1 MNGNTMPAEVK
12 RMKNEASSERVYA
25 VIPFAMTISL
35 FFFWGMAHNLNDIL
49 IAQFKRAF
57 SLSNAQASLVQ
68 SAFYCAYLVMPLP
81 VSIVMNKLGYR
92 NAVLCGLVT
101 YGVGAMLFWPAA
113 AVHQYEAFLA
123 VLFIIACGIVFLE
136 TSGMAMIAALGPSRS
151 YEWRINL
158 ASAFNPVGSIA
169 GIVIGRQFIFPS
181 VELTSLQ
188 RALLSPEQAANYS
201 ALQANAVRWPYLAIG
216 ICVILWAIAIKMTPY
231 PPEVDE
237 RRVNASFKGELA
249 ALCKSPHY
257 LYGVLV
263 QLLYVGSQISC
274 WSFLIL
280 YAKAQ
285 LPGITDRNSATYLIY
300 SLCAFIAGRFTTTV
314 CLRWFSLAKI
324 CAVAASASVALC
336 IIAAAVGGEC
346 GVWSLV
352 GVGFM
357 MSVMFPAIF
366 TMGLSGH
373 EEEARLGT
381 ALMIMSI
388 IGGAIITAIM
398 GRVADIYSVMNAYF
412 VPAACFAAV
421 LIYALVSIRR
431 EDQRSSPLLQ
441 KAPVRV
447 DIVASREI

>member
-1 MNGNTMPAEVK
+1 
-12 RMKNEASSERVYA
+12 
-25 VIPFAMTISL
+25 MTISL

-113 AVHQYEAFLA
+113 AVHQYHAFLA
-123 VLFIIACGIVFLE
+123 VLFIVACGIVFLE

-169 GIVIGRQFIFPS
+169 GIMIGRQFIFPS
-181 VELTSLQ
+181 VELTTLQ

-201 ALQANAVRWPYLAIG
+201 ALQADAVRWPYLAIG
-216 ICVILWAIAIKMTPY
+216 VCVILWAVAIKITPY

-249 ALCKSPHY
+249 KLCKSPHY

-300 SLCAFIAGRFTTTV
+300 SLCAFIAGRFTTTI
-314 CLRWFSLAKI
+314 CLRWFTLAKI

-336 IIAAAVGGEC
+336 VVAAAVGGEP

-398 GRVADIYSVMNAYF
+398 GRVADIFSVMNAYF

-431 EDQRSSPLLQ
+431 ADQRSSSLLH
-441 KAPVRV
+441 KEPIRA
-447 DIVASREI
+447 DMASREI

>member
-1 MNGNTMPAEVK
+1 
-12 RMKNEASSERVYA
+12 MKNEASSKRVYA

-35 FFFWGMAHNLNDIL
+35 FFLWGMAHNLNDIL

-92 NAVLCGLVT
+92 NAVLCGLAA

-113 AVHQYEAFLA
+113 AVHQYNAFLA

-169 GIVIGRQFIFPS
+169 GILIGRQFIFPS
-181 VELTSLQ
+181 VELTPVE
-188 RALLSPEQAANYS
+188 RTLLSPMQAASYS
-201 ALQANAVRWPYLAIG
+201 AIQANAVRWPYLAIG
-216 ICVILWAIAIKMTPY
+216 ICVILWAVAIKMTPY
-231 PPEVDE
+231 PQAVDE

-249 ALCKSPHY
+249 KLCKAPHF

-263 QLLYVGSQISC
+263 QLLYVGSQIAC

-280 YAKAQ
+280 YSKAQ
-285 LPGITDRNSATYLIY
+285 LPGITDRRAATYLIY
-300 SLCAFIAGRFTTTV
+300 SLCAFIAGRFTTTI
-314 CLRWFSLAKI
+314 CLRWFTLAKI

-336 IIAAAVGGEC
+336 IVAAVVGGEL
-346 GVWSLV
+346 GVSLDERQALGAILLELLGSLAAPQV
-352 GVGFM
+352 DTALGRAAAQDHHRHQ
-357 MSVMFPAIF
+357 SRSEPPAHARPQPALARQGHHVIGPGF
-366 TMGLSGH
+366 TMPEPGGRGKAGSGDGAPP
-373 EEEARLGT
+373 ARCCRRCRR
-381 ALMIMSI
+381 A
-388 IGGAIITAIM
+388 
-398 GRVADIYSVMNAYF
+398 GR
-412 VPAACFAAV
+412 
-421 LIYALVSIRR
+421 
-431 EDQRSSPLLQ
+431 
-441 KAPVRV
+441 
-447 DIVASREI
+447 

>member
-1 MNGNTMPAEVK
+1 
-12 RMKNEASSERVYA
+12 
-25 VIPFAMTISL
+25 
-35 FFFWGMAHNLNDIL
+35 
-49 IAQFKRAF
+49 
-57 SLSNAQASLVQ
+57 
-68 SAFYCAYLVMPLP
+68 MPLP
-81 VSIVMNKLGYR
+81 VSVVMNKLGYR

-101 YGVGAMLFWPAA
+101 YGVGAILFWPAA
-113 AVHQYEAFLA
+113 AVHQYGAFLA
-123 VLFIIACGIVFLE
+123 VLFVIACGIVFLE

-169 GIVIGRQFIFPS
+169 GIMIGRRFIFPS
-181 VELTSLQ
+181 VEFTPLQ
-188 RALLSPEQAANYS
+188 RALLSPEQAATYS
-201 ALQANAVRWPYLAIG
+201 AIQANAVRWPYLAIG
-216 ICVILWAIAIKMTPY
+216 VCVILWAIAIKMTPY
-231 PPEVDE
+231 PREVDE
-237 RRVNASFKGELA
+237 RRANASFKGELA
-249 ALCKSPHY
+249 KLCKSPHY

-274 WSFLIL
+274 WSFLIV

-285 LPGITDRNSATYLIY
+285 LPGITDRTAATYLIY

-324 CAVAASASVALC
+324 CAVAASASVVLC
-336 IIAAAVGGEC
+336 IIAAVVGGER

-398 GRVADIYSVMNAYF
+398 GRAADIYSVMNAYF

-421 LIYALVSIRR
+421 LIYTLVSIRR
-431 EDQRSSPLLQ
+431 EEKRSPLLQ
-441 KAPVRV
+441 KAPIRT
-447 DIVASREI
+447 DIVASREV

>member
-1 MNGNTMPAEVK
+1 
-12 RMKNEASSERVYA
+12 MKNETSSQRVYA

-113 AVHQYEAFLA
+113 AIHQYHAFLA
-123 VLFIIACGIVFLE
+123 VLFIVACGIVFLE

-169 GIVIGRQFIFPS
+169 GIMIGRQFIFPS
-181 VELTSLQ
+181 VELTALQ

-201 ALQANAVRWPYLAIG
+201 ALQADAVRWPYFAIG
-216 ICVILWAIAIKMTPY
+216 VCVILWAIAIKMTPY

-249 ALCKSPHY
+249 KLCKSPHY

-285 LPGITDRNSATYLIY
+285 LPGITDRNSAMYLIY

-314 CLRWFSLAKI
+314 CLRWFTLAKI
-324 CAVAASASVALC
+324 CAVAASASVVLC
-336 IIAAAVGGEC
+336 IIAAAVGGEP

-398 GRVADIYSVMNAYF
+398 GRVADIFSVMNAYF
-412 VPAACFAAV
+412 VPAACFATV

-431 EDQRSSPLLQ
+431 EDRRSSPLLH
-441 KAPVRV
+441 KAPIRA
-447 DIVASREI
+447 DIVASRDV

>member
-1 MNGNTMPAEVK
+1 MPVAAK
-12 RMKNEASSERVYA
+12 PMKNDEPARRVYA

-35 FFFWGMAHNLNDIL
+35 FFLWGMAHNLNDIL

-57 SLSNAQASLVQ
+57 SLSNLQASLVQ

-81 VSIVMNKLGYR
+81 VSVVMNKLGYR
-92 NAVLCGLVT
+92 NAVLCGLAT

-113 AVHQYEAFLA
+113 AVHQYQAFLA

-136 TSGMAMIAALGPSRS
+136 TSGMAMIAALGPRAS

-158 ASAFNPVGSIA
+158 ASAFNPVGSIT
-169 GIVIGRQFIFPS
+169 GILIGRQFIFPS
-181 VELTSLQ
+181 VELTSAQ
-188 RALLSPEQAANYS
+188 RALLSPQQAAHYS
-201 ALQANAVRWPYLAIG
+201 AIQANAVRWPYLAIG

-231 PPEVDE
+231 PREVDE

-249 ALCKSPHY
+249 RLCKAPHY
-257 LYGVLV
+257 LFGVLV

-280 YAKAQ
+280 YSKAQ
-285 LPGITDRNSATYLIY
+285 LPGMTDRSAATYLIY
-300 SLCAFIAGRFTTTV
+300 SLCAFIAGRFTTTI

-324 CAVAASASVALC
+324 CAVAAAANVALC
-336 IIAAAVGGEC
+336 IIAALVGGAP
-346 GVWSLV
+346 GLWSLV

-373 EEEARLGT
+373 EEEAGLGT

-388 IGGAIITAIM
+388 IGGALITALM
-398 GRVADIYSVMNAYF
+398 GRVADEFSIGDAYL

-421 LIYALVSIRR
+421 LIYALVSIGGEERAR
-431 EDQRSSPLLQ
+431 SPLTQ
-441 KAPVRV
+441 APTRS
-447 DIVASREI
+447 DIVPSREA

>member
-1 MNGNTMPAEVK
+1 MN
-12 RMKNEASSERVYA
+12 NEDPSKRVYA
-25 VIPFAMTISL
+25 AIPFAMTISL
-35 FFFWGMAHNLNDIL
+35 FFLWGMAHNLNDIL

-57 SLSNAQASLVQ
+57 SLSNFQASLVQ

-113 AVHQYEAFLA
+113 AVHQYQAFLA

-136 TSGMAMIAALGPSRS
+136 TSGMAMIAALGPGRS

-169 GIVIGRQFIFPS
+169 GILIGRQFIFPS
-181 VELTSLQ
+181 VELTPAE
-188 RALLSPEQAANYS
+188 RMLLAPEQAANYS
-201 ALQANAVRWPYLAIG
+201 AIQANAVRWPYLAIG
-216 ICVILWAIAIKMTPY
+216 IGVILWAIAIKMTPY
-231 PPEVDE
+231 PQEVDE
-237 RRVNASFKGELA
+237 RRLNASFKGELA
-249 ALCKSPHY
+249 KLCKAPHY

-280 YAKAQ
+280 YSKAQ
-285 LPGITDRNSATYLIY
+285 LPGMTDRRAATYLIY

-314 CLRWFSLAKI
+314 CLRWFSLARI
-324 CAVAASASVALC
+324 CVVAASANVALC
-336 IIAAAVGGEC
+336 IVVAVVGGAP
-346 GVWSLV
+346 GIWSLV

-398 GRVADIYSVMNAYF
+398 GRVADKFGVEDAYF

-421 LIYALVSIRR
+421 LMYALVSIKRQERR
-431 EDQRSSPLLQ
+431 RSL
-441 KAPVRV
+441 PVREAPIRP
-447 DIVASREI
+447 DIVGSGEA

>member
-1 MNGNTMPAEVK
+1 
-12 RMKNEASSERVYA
+12 
-25 VIPFAMTISL
+25 
-35 FFFWGMAHNLNDIL
+35 
-49 IAQFKRAF
+49 
-57 SLSNAQASLVQ
+57 
-68 SAFYCAYLVMPLP
+68 
-81 VSIVMNKLGYR
+81 
-92 NAVLCGLVT
+92 
-101 YGVGAMLFWPAA
+101 MLFWPAA
-113 AVHQYEAFLA
+113 AAHQYNAFLV

-136 TSGMAMIAALGPSRS
+136 TSGMAMIAALGPRRS

-169 GIVIGRQFIFPS
+169 GIMIGRQFIFPS
-181 VELTSLQ
+181 VEFTPAE
-188 RALLSPEQAANYS
+188 RALLSPEQVANYS
-201 ALQANAVRWPYLAIG
+201 AIQANAVRWPYLAIG
-216 ICVILWAIAIKMTPY
+216 ICVLLWAIAIKVTPY
-231 PPEVDE
+231 PKEVDE

-249 ALCKSPHY
+249 KLCKSPHY

-280 YAKAQ
+280 YAKAE
-285 LPGITDRNSATYLIY
+285 LPGITDRRSAAYLIY
-300 SLCAFIAGRFTTTV
+300 SLCAFIAGRFTTTI

-336 IIAAAVGGEC
+336 VIAAVVGGER

-373 EEEARLGT
+373 EEETRLGT

-398 GRVADIYSVMNAYF
+398 GRVADIYNVMDAYF

-431 EDQRSSPLLQ
+431 EVKRSSPLLQ
-441 KAPVRV
+441 KAPMPA
-447 DIVASREI
+447 DIVTSREV

>member
-1 MNGNTMPAEVK
+1 
-12 RMKNEASSERVYA
+12 MKNEASSQRVYA

-68 SAFYCAYLVMPLP
+68 SAFYCAYLV
-81 VSIVMNKLGYR
+81 VQVGVAIVMNKLGYR

-123 VLFIIACGIVFLE
+123 VLFIVACGIVFLE

-169 GIVIGRQFIFPS
+169 GIMIGRQFIFPS
-181 VELTSLQ
+181 VELTPLQ
-188 RALLSPEQAANYS
+188 RSLLSPEQAANYS
-201 ALQANAVRWPYLAIG
+201 ALQADAVRWPYLAIG
-216 ICVILWAIAIKMTPY
+216 VCVILWAIAIKMTPY

-249 ALCKSPHY
+249 KLSKSPHY
-257 LYGVLV
+257 LYGVFV

-280 YAKAQ
+280 YAKSQ

-300 SLCAFIAGRFTTTV
+300 SLCSFIAGRFTTTI

-324 CAVAASASVALC
+324 CAVAASASVVLC
-336 IIAAAVGGEC
+336 IIAAAVGGER

-421 LIYALVSIRR
+421 LIYALRAISR
-431 EDQRSSPLLQ
+431 EERCSSPRLQ
-441 KAPVRV
+441 KAPIRA
-447 DIVASREI
+447 DIVASREV

>member
-1 MNGNTMPAEVK
+1 MNGNTMPAEAK
-12 RMKNEASSERVYA
+12 RMKNEASSQRVYA

-123 VLFIIACGIVFLE
+123 VLFIVACGIVFLE

-169 GIVIGRQFIFPS
+169 GIMIGRQFIFPS
-181 VELTSLQ
+181 VELTPLQ
-188 RALLSPEQAANYS
+188 RALLSPEQAAHYS
-201 ALQANAVRWPYLAIG
+201 ALQADAVRWPYLAIG
-216 ICVILWAIAIKMTPY
+216 VCVILWAIAIKMTPY
-231 PPEVDE
+231 PPKVDE

-249 ALCKSPHY
+249 KLCKSPHY

-336 IIAAAVGGEC
+336 IIAAAVGGER

-398 GRVADIYSVMNAYF
+398 GRVADIFSVMNAYF

-431 EDQRSSPLLQ
+431 EDQRSSPLLH
-441 KAPVRV
+441 KAPIRA
-447 DIVASREI
+447 DIVASREV

>member
-1 MNGNTMPAEVK
+1 
-12 RMKNEASSERVYA
+12 
-25 VIPFAMTISL
+25 
-35 FFFWGMAHNLNDIL
+35 
-49 IAQFKRAF
+49 
-57 SLSNAQASLVQ
+57 
-68 SAFYCAYLVMPLP
+68 
-81 VSIVMNKLGYR
+81 
-92 NAVLCGLVT
+92 
-101 YGVGAMLFWPAA
+101 
-113 AVHQYEAFLA
+113 
-123 VLFIIACGIVFLE
+123 
-136 TSGMAMIAALGPSRS
+136 
-151 YEWRINL
+151 
-158 ASAFNPVGSIA
+158 
-169 GIVIGRQFIFPS
+169 VIGRQFIFPS
-181 VELTSLQ
+181 VELTPLQ

-201 ALQANAVRWPYLAIG
+201 ALQADAVRWPYLLIG
-216 ICVILWAIAIKMTPY
+216 VCVILWAIAIKMTPY

-249 ALCKSPHY
+249 KLCKSPHY

-300 SLCAFIAGRFTTTV
+300 SLCAFIAGRFTTTI
-314 CLRWFSLAKI
+314 CLRWFYAGEDLRGGGKRPAW
-324 CAVAASASVALC
+324 LWC
-336 IIAAAVGGEC
+336 IVAAAVGGEP

-398 GRVADIYSVMNAYF
+398 GTVADIFSVMNAYF

-431 EDQRSSPLLQ
+431 ADQRSGSLLH
-441 KAPVRV
+441 KGPIRA
-447 DIVASREI
+447 DMASREI

>member
-1 MNGNTMPAEVK
+1 
-12 RMKNEASSERVYA
+12 
-25 VIPFAMTISL
+25 
-35 FFFWGMAHNLNDIL
+35 
-49 IAQFKRAF
+49 
-57 SLSNAQASLVQ
+57 
-68 SAFYCAYLVMPLP
+68 
-81 VSIVMNKLGYR
+81 
-92 NAVLCGLVT
+92 
-101 YGVGAMLFWPAA
+101 
-113 AVHQYEAFLA
+113 
-123 VLFIIACGIVFLE
+123 
-136 TSGMAMIAALGPSRS
+136 
-151 YEWRINL
+151 
-158 ASAFNPVGSIA
+158 
-169 GIVIGRQFIFPS
+169 
-181 VELTSLQ
+181 
-188 RALLSPEQAANYS
+188 
-201 ALQANAVRWPYLAIG
+201 
-216 ICVILWAIAIKMTPY
+216 MTPY
-231 PPEVDE
+231 PPAVDE

-249 ALCKSPHY
+249 KLCKSSHY

-285 LPGITDRNSATYLIY
+285 LPGITDRNSAMYLIY

-314 CLRWFSLAKI
+314 CLRWFTLAKI
-324 CAVAASASVALC
+324 CAVAATASVVLC
-336 IIAAAVGGEC
+336 IIAAAVGGEP

-398 GRVADIYSVMNAYF
+398 GRVADIFSVMNAYF

-431 EDQRSSPLLQ
+431 EDRRSSPLLHE
-441 KAPVRV
+441 APIRA
-447 DIVASREI
+447 DIVASREV

>member
-1 MNGNTMPAEVK
+1 VK
-12 RMKNEASSERVYA
+12 LNDTNMAATPMKSEEFPGRVYA
-25 VIPFAMTISL
+25 VIPFAMTICL
-35 FFFWGMAHNLNDIL
+35 FFLWGMAHNLNDIL

-57 SLSNAQASLVQ
+57 SLSNSQASWVQ

-101 YGVGAMLFWPAA
+101 YGVGAMLFWPVAA
-113 AVHQYEAFLA
+113 IHQYPAFLA
-123 VLFIIACGIVFLE
+123 ALFIIACGIVFLE
-136 TSGMAMIAALGPSRS
+136 TSGMAMIAALGPRHS

-169 GIVIGRQFIFPS
+169 GILIGRQFIFPS
-181 VELTSLQ
+181 VELTSAQ
-188 RALLSPEQAANYS
+188 RLLLSPEQAVNYS
-201 ALQANAVRWPYLAIG
+201 AIQANAVRWPYLAIG
-216 ICVILWAIAIKMTPY
+216 ICVILCAVAIKMTPY
-231 PPEVDE
+231 PREVDE
-237 RRVNASFKGELA
+237 RPVNASFKGELA
-249 ALCKSPHY
+249 RLCRAPHY
-257 LYGVLV
+257 LWGVLV

-280 YAKAQ
+280 YAKAE
-285 LPGITDRNSATYLIY
+285 LPGITDRTAAAYLIY
-300 SLCAFIAGRFTTTV
+300 SLCAFITGRFTTTIS
-314 CLRWFSLAKI
+314 LRWFSLAQI
-324 CAVAASASVALC
+324 CAVAASANVALC
-336 IIAAAVGGEC
+336 AVVALVGGAP

-373 EEEARLGT
+373 DKEARLGT

-398 GRVADIYSVMNAYF
+398 GTVADRFSLMHAYL

-421 LIYALVSIRR
+421 FIYAVKSIKRESRR
-431 EDQRSSPLLQ
+431 SPLVQ
-441 KAPVRV
+441 QPPIRQT
-447 DIVASREI
+447 S

>member
-1 MNGNTMPAEVK
+1 MSGNTK
-12 RMKNEASSERVYA
+12 DEASSQRVYA

-35 FFFWGMAHNLNDIL
+35 FFLWGMAHNLNDIL

-57 SLSNAQASLVQ
+57 SLSNAQASFVQ

-101 YGVGAMLFWPAA
+101 YGVGAILFWPAA
-113 AVHQYEAFLA
+113 AVHQYGAFLA
-123 VLFIIACGIVFLE
+123 VLFVIACGIVFLE

-169 GIVIGRQFIFPS
+169 GIIIGRQFIFPS
-181 VELTSLQ
+181 VELTSVE
-188 RALLSPEQAANYS
+188 RALLSPVQAADYS
-201 ALQANAVRWPYLAIG
+201 AIQANAVRWPYLAIG

-231 PPEVDE
+231 PHEVDE

-249 ALCKSPHY
+249 KLCKSRHF

-263 QLLYVGSQISC
+263 QLLYVGSQIAC

-280 YAKAQ
+280 YSKAQ
-285 LPGITDRNSATYLIY
+285 LPGITDRQSATYLIY
-300 SLCAFIAGRFTTTV
+300 SLCAFIAGRFTTTI
-314 CLRWFSLAKI
+314 CLRWVSLAKI

-336 IIAAAVGGEC
+336 IVAATVGGEP

-366 TMGLSGH
+366 TMGLSDH
-373 EEEARLGT
+373 QQEARLGT

-398 GRVADIYSVMNAYF
+398 GRIADIYSVMNAYL
-412 VPAACFAAV
+412 VPAVCFAAV

-431 EDQRSSPLLQ
+431 EERRRGPLAQ
-441 KAPVRV
+441 NAPIRA
-447 DIVASREI
+447 DIVASREV